1 MVGRVTQA
9 CLAGMGTCL
18 LFLAE
23 ADACICSTQHPASSI
38 HSSVRSRLAAGCSG
52 THPTHSAAPEWGI
65 GRGRDLDPH
74 SPQQHGAHNSW
85 LRNAELSTARQPQ
98 HSTRSTL
105 GRRRRMHH
113 LRTTHQHTRS
123 DSYPVVWLTPIDFD
137 ITRNSYAHASPPIDP
152 FLSRSWIPARRA
164 PPTLRAITAPAILPP
179 PSDKNLP
186 WLRSSRSSR
195 RPRLTVARLPKTPI
209 RSGHP
214 PVSRRYLR
222 STTQNRG
229 FGRA

>member
-123 DSYPVVWLTPIDFD
+123 DSYPVVWLTPVNFD
-137 ITRNSYAHASPPIDP
+137 ITRNPYAHASPPIEP
-152 FLSRSWIPARRA
+152 FLVPVLDSRAKGASHPPGHHCTRHLARRA
-164 PPTLRAITAPAILPP
+164 PA
-179 PSDKNLP
+179 
-186 WLRSSRSSR
+186 
-195 RPRLTVARLPKTPI
+195 KTPHG
-209 RSGHP
+209 SAAAGQAAGP
-214 PVSRRYLR
+214 
-222 STTQNRG
+222 G
-229 FGRA
+229 